1 MAETVATPD
10 NLNKFAKELGERL
23 AQYASGGN
31 SNLVFIDSYIS
42 KNVTTNDDISHVY
55 LVIDKDFDLSN
66 VSLQYQRKKRVKVR
80 RNNNSPYYDNDENHR
95 AHTTGWHEVL
105 RLPISNREPL
115 IRPIL
120 KSTTPNFILG
130 GNAYYEITV
139 DGYEQFIDFVTD
151 DSFGTGYCDQEGSP
165 VPISAILRK
174 NGGVCL
180 IKDGKQISNFA
191 MFRAQYDDTNNVW
204 NMGK

>member
-1 MAETVATPD
+1 MAQTVATPD
-10 NLNKFAKELGERL
+10 NLNNFAKELGERI
-23 AQYASGGN
+23 AQEAAGGN
-31 SNLVFIDSYIS
+31 SNFVFIDSYIS
-42 KNVTTNDDISHVY
+42 KNVSTNDGISHVY
-55 LVIDKDFDLSN
+55 LVIDKDIDLSN
-66 VSLQYQRKKRVKVR
+66 VTIQYQRKKRVKVR
-80 RNNNSPYYDNDENHR
+80 RSYNSSYYENDEHHR

-105 RLPISNREPL
+105 RLPIRNREPL

-120 KSTTPNFILG
+120 KSTTPDFILG

-191 MFRAQYDDTNNVW
+191 MFRAQYDEETDTW